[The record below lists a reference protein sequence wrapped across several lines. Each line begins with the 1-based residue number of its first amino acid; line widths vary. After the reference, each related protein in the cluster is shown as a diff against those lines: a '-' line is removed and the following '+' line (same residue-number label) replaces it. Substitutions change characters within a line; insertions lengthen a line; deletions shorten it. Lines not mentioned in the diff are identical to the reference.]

1 MTATAASHNV
11 RDELLA
17 LLTPVADLHN
27 HPDNPRRGDVDRLAE
42 SLDRFGQYRPI
53 VCTTDGTILAGNHTY
68 RAAVARGWTHVAA
81 TRGEFTPAE
90 ADALLV
96 ADNRHSDLS
105 TNDDPALLAIIRRHN
120 DDFDTWLSGT
130 GFDLSDVSQLEED
143 VAALGLP
150 DLDSG
155 AGGDP
160 DPDADPG
167 NADDGEERGS
177 KLAVVDV
184 TIDEP
189 KTLLE
194 RGAQVRL
201 GRHWLHVE
209 SVYTGWSRYSRH
221 LVGDAMLVPY
231 PTPTV
236 PLAERAQR
244 VPLVLVQPDPYLAGH
259 LVDKYV
265 SVFGADDVEVVAYA

>member
-1 MTATAASHNV
+1 MSATEQLHNV
-11 RDELLA
+11 RPEIVAHLLPIA
-17 LLTPVADLHN
+17 ELHN
-27 HPDNPRRGDVDRLAE
+27 HPENPRVGDVDRLAE
-42 SLDRFGQYRPI
+42 SLERFGQYRAI
-53 VCTTDGTILAGNHTY
+53 VAQQDGTILAGNHTY
-68 RAAVARGWTHVAA
+68 RAAVKLGWTHVAA
-81 TRGEFTPAE
+81 TRGTFTEAE
-90 ADALLV
+90 ADALLI

-105 TNDDPALLAIIRRHN
+105 TNDDPALLAILKRHEAEW
-120 DDFDTWLSGT
+120 DTWLAGT
-130 GFDLSDVSQLEED
+130 GFDVTDVSQVEAE

-150 DLDSG
+150 DLDG
-155 AGGDP
+155 TAPD

-167 NADDGEERGS
+167 QADAGEERGS
-177 KLAVVDV
+177 KLAIVDV

-201 GRHWLHVE
+201 GHHWLHVE

-221 LVGDAMLVPY
+221 LIGDAILVPY

-265 SVFGADDVEVVAYA
+265 SVFGADQVEVVAYD